1 MLLNEIKMISSSLFE
16 NFENL
21 RVESIV
27 FTVGEIIRGLI
38 QIKEFYIQ
46 MLDYEFFTNLYRIC
60 ACDKFIVSNEMFHVL
75 FFMIESEKVSK
86 EVFKEFFLENNL
98 LIMENLIN
106 TLNYFMSI
114 EETYLVE
121 RDTLVVS
128 YIILIS
134 LVLQKINNE
143 V

>member
-1 MLLNEIKMISSSLFE
+1 MLLKEVKTISASLFE

-27 FTVGEIIRGLI
+27 FTVGEIIRWLI
-38 QIKEFYIQ
+38 QIKDLYVK
-46 MLDYEFFTNLYRIC
+46 MLDFDFFSNLYRIC

-75 FFMIESEKVSK
+75 FFMIESDKVSK
-86 EVFKEFFLENNL
+86 EVFKEFFLENNTK
-98 LIMENLIN
+98 IMENLIN

-128 YIILIS
+128 NYMLYYYS
-134 LVLQKINNE
+134 
-143 V
+143 